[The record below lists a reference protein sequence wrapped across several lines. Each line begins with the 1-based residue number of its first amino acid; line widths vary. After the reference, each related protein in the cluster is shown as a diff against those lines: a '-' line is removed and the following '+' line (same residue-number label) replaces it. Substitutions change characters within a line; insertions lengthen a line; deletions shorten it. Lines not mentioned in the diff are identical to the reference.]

1 MKILVS
7 LKRTADPDNAN
18 KVKVAPG
25 GAKIVTDGLEPKLNP
40 FDEYAVEAALRLTEN
55 GKARIQ
61 SLGL

>member
-25 GAKIVTDGLEPKLNP
+25 GAKIVTDGL
-40 FDEYAVEAALRLTEN
+40 
-55 GKARIQ
+55 
-61 SLGL
+61 